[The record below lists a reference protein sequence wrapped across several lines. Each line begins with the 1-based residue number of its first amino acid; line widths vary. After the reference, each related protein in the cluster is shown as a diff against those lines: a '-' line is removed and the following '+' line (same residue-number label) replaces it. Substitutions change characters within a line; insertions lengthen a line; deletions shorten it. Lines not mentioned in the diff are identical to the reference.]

1 MAIDTM
7 DKLVAA
13 LPGQHRHLF
22 KASQNARASGAWHS
36 LWRAAGSPGAGAVP
50 PAGNGEVPT
59 LLATGAITLVNPA
72 GGNKLYLA
80 RFAGAGSTAGTV
92 ILYDRL
98 WHNSGFSANITAA
111 QAIATPPT
119 LTRPNSLGSD
129 VELWGEVYTAT
140 GATASTFTATYTN
153 QDGVTGRSATYAK
166 PAAAQAVG
174 EMFPFALQSG
184 DTGVRTVTQVQ
195 LSAGTGSVG
204 DFGLVLLRRLAE
216 IPMALVNVLADRDA
230 FALGMP
236 EIFQDACLAMLVF
249 CTSTSTGNIL
259 AAVEFIEG

>member
-1 MAIDTM
+1 M

-22 KASQNARASGAWHS
+22 KTSQSCRAAGAWHS
-36 LWRAAGSPGAGAVP
+36 LWRATGSPGAGVVP

-59 LLATGAITLVNPA
+59 RLTTGAIPLVNPA
-72 GGNKLYLA
+72 SGNKLYLA
-80 RFAGAGSTAGTV
+80 RFTTAGATAGTL

-98 WHNSGFSANITAA
+98 WHNSGFSANITTP
-111 QAIATPPT
+111 QTIATPPVI
-119 LTRPNSLGSD
+119 TRPDPLGTD
-129 VELWGEVYTAT
+129 VELWGELFAPN
-140 GATASTFTATYTN
+140 GATVSILTATYTN
-153 QDGVTGRSATYAK
+153 QDGVAGRLATYTK
-166 PAAAQAVG
+166 PAVAQLVG

-195 LSAGTGSVG
+195 LSVGTGSAG

-216 IPMALVNVLADRDA
+216 IPMTQVNVLADRDA

-236 EIFQDACLAMLVF
+236 EIFPDACLALQVL
-249 CTSTSTGNIL
+249 CTTTITGNIM

>member
-22 KASQNARASGAWHS
+22 KASQSARAAGTWHS

-50 PAGNGEVPT
+50 PTGNGEVPT
-59 LLATGAITLVNPA
+59 RLTTGAITLINPA
-72 GGNKLYLA
+72 SGSKLHLA
-80 RFAGAGSTAGTV
+80 RFTAAGATAGTV

-98 WHNSGFSANITAA
+98 WHNSGFNANITTA
-111 QAIATPPT
+111 QTIATPPT
-119 LTRPNSLGSD
+119 ITRPNALGVD
-129 VELWGEVYTAT
+129 IELWGEVFTAT
-140 GATASTFTATYTN
+140 GATASTFTASYTN
-153 QDGVTGRSATYAK
+153 QDGVAGRSATYTK
-166 PAAAQAVG
+166 PAAAQVVG
-174 EMFPFALQSG
+174 EMFPFALQAG

-216 IPMALVNVLADRDA
+216 IPMALVNVLSDRDA

-236 EIFQDACLAMLVF
+236 EVFTDACLALQVL
-249 CTSTSTGNIL
+249 CTTTNTGNII